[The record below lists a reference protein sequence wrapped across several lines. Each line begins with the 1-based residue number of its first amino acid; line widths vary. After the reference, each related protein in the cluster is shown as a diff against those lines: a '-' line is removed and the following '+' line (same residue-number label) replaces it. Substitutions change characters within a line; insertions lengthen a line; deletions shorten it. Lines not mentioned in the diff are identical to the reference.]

1 MLRYDLE
8 MTWSYP
14 VMVKVDTDLVSDI
27 VPEIAMKIQQ
37 FKMHILNPQYCATIL
52 IAYSKYKS

>member
-1 MLRYDLE
+1 

-27 VPEIAMKIQQ
+27 VPAIAMKIQQ